1 MALSPCAYYS
11 ARMQQTRSAHDQV
24 VGRLSRYLDRILD
37 GAADR
42 LAPRVAERL
51 EARIDATLEI
61 LTDEEALD
69 DLRAAQEDDA
79 LRDYDEIRRE
89 VGLA

>member
-1 MALSPCAYYS
+1 M
-11 ARMQQTRSAHDQV
+11 RQTRSAHDPV
-24 VGRLSRYLDRILD
+24 AGRLSRYLDRIMD

-51 EARIDATLEI
+51 DARIDATLEI
-61 LTDEEALD
+61 LTDEGALD
-69 DLRAAQEDDA
+69 DLRAASDDPT

-89 VGLA
+89 AGLA